1 MTKFER
7 GDNNPCDQKDL
18 NFFFFCNFMTILVFL
33 INLYLKLN
41 NEDLNDDA
49 TSLFLMFRQKMEKR
63 TAL

>member
-7 GDNNPCDQKDL
+7 GDNNPCDEKTL
-18 NFFFFCNFMTILVFL
+18 IFFCNFMTILVFL